1 MKRNMDMTNEQTT
14 KPLLLWTVEEF
25 AAWMRITTMA
35 ARCMLR
41 RRELPAQAVI
51 KIGRRVRLRADL
63 VQEWV
68 LKVTVA

>member
-1 MKRNMDMTNEQTT
+1 MTNEQTT

-41 RRELPAQAVI
+41 RRELPAEAVI

>member
-1 MKRNMDMTNEQTT
+1 MNNEQTT

-25 AAWMRITTMA
+25 AQWMRITTMA

-41 RRELPAQAVI
+41 RRELPPDAVI

-63 VQEWV
+63 IQEWV